1 MLDITFYRDD
11 FRRRDAPLA
20 ATSTEIDFLIEDKKV
35 VIIDDVLFS
44 GRSIRAA
51 LTAIQSYGRPENI
64 ELLVLIDR
72 RFSRHLPIQPNY
84 RGRQVDAINEERV
97 LVSWKETD
105 KKDAVYI
112 EQNNMDQLSVEH
124 LLGIKYLNTNDID
137 LIFKTADHFKEV
149 INRPIKK
156 VPSLRDITIANLFFE
171 NSTRTKLSFELAEKR
186 LSADVINFS
195 AGQSSVKKGETL
207 IDTVNNILSMKVDI
221 VVMRHG
227 NVGAGVFLS
236 KHVDAKIINAGDGTH
251 EHPTQALL
259 DSYSIREKLGSVKG
273 KKIVIVGDI
282 LHSRVALSNIFALQ
296 LQGAQVK
303 VCGPTT
309 LIPKYISS
317 LGVEVETNLKKALE
331 WCDVA
336 NVLRVQHER
345 MDIKYFP
352 STREYTQLFGIN
364 KEILDNL
371 GKKIVIMHPGPI
383 NRGVEITSDVAD
395 SDQSIILNQVENG
408 VAVRMAVIYL
418 LAQQIKR

>member
-1 MLDITFYRDD
+1 M
-11 FRRRDAPLA
+11 
-20 ATSTEIDFLIEDKKV
+20 K
-35 VIIDDVLFS
+35 
-44 GRSIRAA
+44 
-51 LTAIQSYGRPENI
+51 
-64 ELLVLIDR
+64 
-72 RFSRHLPIQPNY
+72 
-84 RGRQVDAINEERV
+84 
-97 LVSWKETD
+97 
-105 KKDAVYI
+105 
-112 EQNNMDQLSVEH
+112 QLSVEH
-124 LLGIKYLNTNDID
+124 LLGIKYLNKNDID
-137 LIFKTADHFKEV
+137 LIFETANHFKEV

-156 VPSLRDITIANLFFE
+156 VPSLRGITIANLFFE

-186 LSADVINFS
+186 LSADVLNFS
-195 AGQSSVKKGETL
+195 ANQSSVKKGETL
-207 IDTVNNILSMKVDI
+207 IDTVNNILAMKVDI
-221 VVMRHG
+221 VVMRHP

-259 DSYSIREKLGSVKG
+259 DSYSIKEKLGTIKG

-282 LHSRVALSNIFALQ
+282 LHSRVALSNIFALK
-296 LQGAQVK
+296 LQGAEVK

-309 LIPKYISS
+309 LIPKYITS
-317 LGVEVETNLKKALE
+317 LGVEVETNIKKALE

-345 MDIKYFP
+345 MDINYFP

-364 KEILDNL
+364 NEILDNL
-371 GKKIVIMHPGPI
+371 GKKITIMHPGPI

>member
-1 MLDITFYRDD
+1 M
-11 FRRRDAPLA
+11 
-20 ATSTEIDFLIEDKKV
+20 K
-35 VIIDDVLFS
+35 
-44 GRSIRAA
+44 
-51 LTAIQSYGRPENI
+51 
-64 ELLVLIDR
+64 
-72 RFSRHLPIQPNY
+72 
-84 RGRQVDAINEERV
+84 
-97 LVSWKETD
+97 
-105 KKDAVYI
+105 
-112 EQNNMDQLSVEH
+112 QLSVEH
-124 LLGIKYLNTNDID
+124 LLGIKYLNKNDID
-137 LIFKTADHFKEV
+137 LIFETANHFKEV

-186 LSADVINFS
+186 LSSDIINFS
-195 AGQSSVKKGETL
+195 ASQSSVKKGETL
-207 IDTVNNILSMKVDI
+207 IDTVNNILAMKVDI
-221 VVMRHG
+221 VVMRHP

-259 DSYSIREKLGSVKG
+259 DSYSIKEKLGSLKG
-273 KKIVIVGDI
+273 KKIVIVGDV
-282 LHSRVALSNIFALQ
+282 LHSRVALSNIFALK
-296 LQGAQVK
+296 LQGAEVK

-309 LIPKYISS
+309 LIPKHIES
-317 LGVEVETNLKKALE
+317 LGVKVETNIKKALE

-364 KEILDNL
+364 NEILDNL
-371 GKKIVIMHPGPI
+371 GKKITIMHPGPI
-383 NRGVEITSDVAD
+383 NRGVEITSEVAD